1 MAGEGLRVLLVSGEY
16 PPMEG
21 GVADFTRILGEAL
34 CAQGAE
40 VHVLTSRA
48 AGAGPEGSPVHCHAE
63 MEGWGW
69 RALSGA
75 LGRLVRHV
83 QPDVVNVQYQTAAY
97 AMHPAV
103 NALPR
108 LARGVPV
115 VTTFHDLLVPYL
127 FPKAGPLRWW
137 ANLALAR
144 ASRAIIVTNV
154 QDRDRLA
161 THAWA
166 RRGGLH
172 LVPIGSNVP
181 CRVPADFD
189 PAAWRRLLGLAPGA
203 LMLCYFGFLN
213 ASKGGEELV
222 RALGR
227 LVAAGHDAHLL
238 MIGGAVGASDPTNAA
253 YLAAVRALIKEE
265 GLGKRVVW
273 TGHVAPEQVS
283 ASFAASDICVLPY
296 RDGASYRRGSLMAA
310 LAHGMPIV
318 TTEPQAPQ
326 PWLEHGENVW
336 LVPPADAEA
345 LAAGC
350 RRVAEDSALR
360 ERLARGARELHTH
373 FSWPEI
379 AARTLE
385 VYRDVAAP

>member
-1 MAGEGLRVLLVSGEY
+1 MTRPLRVLLVSGEY

-21 GVADFTRILGEAL
+21 GVADFTRLLG
-34 CAQGAE
+34 CAMAEQGAE
-40 VHVLTSRA
+40 VHVLTSTRA
-48 AGAGPEGSPVHCHAE
+48 RHGAPSAPPDCHAV
-63 MEGWGW
+63 GASWSWGPLYGTL
-69 RALSGA
+69 R
-75 LGRLVRHV
+75 RLLREVR
-83 QPDVVNVQYQTAAY
+83 PDVVNVQYQTAAY

-127 FPKAGPLRWW
+127 FPKAGPVRWW

-144 ASRAIIVTNV
+144 ASRAVIVTNV
-154 QDRDRLA
+154 QDQDRL
-161 THAWA
+161 TPYRWL
-166 RRGGLH
+166 RRTH

-350 RRVAEDSALR
+350 RRVAEDAALR